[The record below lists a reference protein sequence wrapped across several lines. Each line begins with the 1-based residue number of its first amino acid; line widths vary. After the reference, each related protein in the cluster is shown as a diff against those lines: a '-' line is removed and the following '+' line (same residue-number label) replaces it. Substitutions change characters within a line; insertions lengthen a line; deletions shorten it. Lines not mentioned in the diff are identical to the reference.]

1 MFCKKC
7 QDEVDPVFTKCGPH
21 IKASC
26 LRCGAYIK
34 FVPKSTFGVGMSG
47 DDVVVDTDDV
57 CEVRLF

>member
-26 LRCGAYIK
+26 RRCDAYIK
-34 FVPKSTFGVGMSG
+34 FVPKSTFEDGIG
-47 DDVVVDTDDV
+47 DAVVSVDTDDV